1 MYTGM
6 RKKLSSCRWE
16 LRAVHWIFICSNRN
30 PENNWRTPIKWMTYA
45 HQHQQSLYVIISMYV
60 YLTILSVVFIRSQAF
75 ETKKNCSTQI
85 ISSAIIERK
94 YKKKTEYCIYIKI
107 LLIYPAQNY
116 NTTRK
121 KKLLEIFYATHKTQK
136 IIILNEKTTDEK
148 NYQEIQWRQSS
159 LLIFISFFPS
169 PSLFLSLSS
178 DDKKRPSNIGHIWT

>member
-1 MYTGM
+1 MNDLCTSTPTIVIRYHIYVRIFDYIVCRVHQKSSIWNKKKLFNPNHKFCNY
-6 RKKLSSCRWE
+6 RKK
-16 LRAVHWIFICSNRN
+16 I
-30 PENNWRTPIKWMTYA
+30 
-45 HQHQQSLYVIISMYV
+45 Q
-60 YLTILSVVFIRSQAF
+60 
-75 ETKKNCSTQI
+75 
-85 ISSAIIERK
+85 
-94 YKKKTEYCIYIKI
+94 KKTEYCIYIKI

-121 KKLLEIFYATHKTQK
+121 KKLLDIFYATHKTQK